1 MSANATTPPTDDVDF
16 SEADIL
22 AALEIQA
29 TPEAAE
35 TPAEVIPAAEE
46 SAAEVPAAEVTPE
59 PEAAAPEVD
68 ELAALRAQVAA
79 LTAQLAAPATPAVP
93 LPSDL
98 RPLTSSA
105 APAPERPALS
115 SMEPIAIHTSDAA
128 ELDARARTLSN
139 LHAWTIRNEDGAR
152 LGETDLTRSQVLEL
166 RARTY
171 ETLYHEIPDRR
182 AHLAAAARAEA
193 EAITAYPGLKDA
205 NAELAKAT
213 AALLRSH
220 PSLANDPAAR
230 LLAADAAAGRLARL
244 GSKLPAPSSIAP
256 SSAVRQQPPR
266 APASAARPGVLPP
279 RSTPS
284 SNALKS
290 ATDRARSGGGRLD
303 DIASLIASQMSD

>member
-35 TPAEVIPAAEE
+35 SPAEVIPAAEE

-68 ELAALRAQVAA
+68 ELAALKAQVAA
-79 LTAQLAAPATPAVP
+79 LTAQLAAPAAPAVP

-98 RPLTSSA
+98 RPLPSSA

-244 GSKLPAPSSIAP
+244 GSKLPAPSSTAP

-266 APASAARPGVLPP
+266 APASAARPGVIPP

>member
-1 MSANATTPPTDDVDF
+1 
-16 SEADIL
+16 
-22 AALEIQA
+22 
-29 TPEAAE
+29 
-35 TPAEVIPAAEE
+35 
-46 SAAEVPAAEVTPE
+46 
-59 PEAAAPEVD
+59 
-68 ELAALRAQVAA
+68 
-79 LTAQLAAPATPAVP
+79 
-93 LPSDL
+93 
-98 RPLTSSA
+98 
-105 APAPERPALS
+105 
-115 SMEPIAIHTSDAA
+115 MEPIAIHTSDAA

-244 GSKLPAPSSIAP
+244 GTPSTARPATAP
-256 SSAVRQQPPR
+256 AAAPARVQPPR

-290 ATDRARSGGGRLD
+290 ATDRARSGGGRLE